1 VHQVHD
7 EEEEAS
13 MKTKSV
19 WAPRAAAEAL
29 GEYVRDEFH
38 PNARQV
44 RGMRERIE
52 ALVEAVHDH
61 AMMPRLAIA
70 SLLGGIVDAGLES
83 GRQMSKR
90 PGLSTRPRAQRNA
103 R

>member
-1 VHQVHD
+1 
-7 EEEEAS
+7 
-13 MKTKSV
+13 MKKKHV

-44 RGMRERIE
+44 REMRKRIE

-70 SLLGGIVDAGLES
+70 SLLGGIIDAGRES
-83 GRQMSKR
+83 GRQTCER
-90 PGLSTRPRAQRNA
+90 PGLRPGR
-103 R
+103 

>member
-1 VHQVHD
+1 
-7 EEEEAS
+7 
-13 MKTKSV
+13 MKKKPV
-19 WAPRAAAEAL
+19 WAPRAAAVAL

-44 RGMRERIE
+44 RRMRKRIE
-52 ALVEAVHDH
+52 VLVEAVHDH

-70 SLLGGIVDAGLES
+70 SLLSSIVDAGP
-83 GRQMSKR
+83 RTSKR